1 MGLYSQF
8 VRTGAMLAVLV
19 LLSMVGPLL
28 CGPAVTDQLAKE
40 RVDQLAE
47 GRTADTMD
55 PGHRLIAEW

>member
-28 CGPAVTDQLAKE
+28 CGPAVTDQLAK
-40 RVDQLAE
+40 
-47 GRTADTMD
+47 
-55 PGHRLIAEW
+55 